1 MKKIIML
8 IICLSLLTACQPL
21 SEKESKNLTP
31 EQTLEKY
38 HSYSNFDGLDQA
50 LENDKAKMEL
60 TTSPYS
66 ESFKLDIALLNSKIN
81 MKNEFNSTCQEAK
94 ELFKTDICKEYGIDV
109 SSLDKYKREFKIL
122 SSETI
127 KNESNIVEIKIN
139 LENIFNG
146 NKTVSESIYIF
157 KKEEGIWKLSD
168 IRDEKGV
175 LSSSQI
181 EEEEKEVE
189 EVIKTNNEIISN
201 IRKALDKSKE
211 EINDIIKKGYPM
223 NKDIKVDYLT
233 YKITKAETFTEMG
246 TSLFK
251 KETNGKFIKVYLDIT
266 NNAKETKQI
275 FSPRF
280 QIIDNYERKYD
291 RVADDMMYI
300 ADYLQLGVQ
309 LQPGLTK
316 SGAIVFELPKDS
328 DNLKLIISGDWISV
342 SEVIISLDNINN
354 IGKDTTLKD
363 QQDKMMDE
371 ARAESQTQMDE
382 LTKEYGLN

>member
-1 MKKIIML
+1 
-8 IICLSLLTACQPL
+8 
-21 SEKESKNLTP
+21 
-31 EQTLEKY
+31 
-38 HSYSNFDGLDQA
+38 
-50 LENDKAKMEL
+50 
-60 TTSPYS
+60 
-66 ESFKLDIALLNSKIN
+66 
-81 MKNEFNSTCQEAK
+81 
-94 ELFKTDICKEYGIDV
+94 
-109 SSLDKYKREFKIL
+109 
-122 SSETI
+122 
-127 KNESNIVEIKIN
+127 
-139 LENIFNG
+139 
-146 NKTVSESIYIF
+146 
-157 KKEEGIWKLSD
+157 
-168 IRDEKGV
+168 
-175 LSSSQI
+175 
-181 EEEEKEVE
+181 
-189 EVIKTNNEIISN
+189 
-201 IRKALDKSKE
+201 
-211 EINDIIKKGYPM
+211 
-223 NKDIKVDYLT
+223 
-233 YKITKAETFTEMG
+233 MG